1 MCTLTS
7 TKPFE
12 VFTKCKEHL
21 AIKIT
26 DPPTRCPLFTFLIT
40 KRHSNFSF
48 LTWSKKEGRHYG
60 HIQNVSIWRSC
71 VHSEQPSIL
80 ISLLFLTIHRAEKLG
95 NKLKRKMLFL
105 PYIPLLLPLLFL
117 AFAPESNSFHQFTI
131 KTVER
136 GKINFRWKTHP
147 MAFPSTHL
155 LHLSSPVSL
164 LEIQLVLRK
173 PFFFFFPTAKKNQGG
188 ESEPSGSEPR

>member
-80 ISLLFLTIHRAEKLG
+80 ISLLFLTLHRAEELG

-105 PYIPLLLPLLFL
+105 LYIPLLLPLLFL
-117 AFAPESNSFHQFTI
+117 AFAPESNSFHRFTI

-173 PFFFFFPTAKKNQGG
+173 PFFFFFFSHGK
-188 ESEPSGSEPR
+188 EEPGRRKRAERL

>member
-12 VFTKCKEHL
+12 VFTKCKEHI

-71 VHSEQPSIL
+71 VHLEQPSIL
-80 ISLLFLTIHRAEKLG
+80 ISLLFLTLHRAEELG

-105 PYIPLLLPLLFL
+105 PYIPLLLPLLLPLWLLPLLLLPLPMILLPLLPLLPIPLLPILLPFL
-117 AFAPESNSFHQFTI
+117 FLLLFLRACFLVALL
-131 KTVER
+131 
-136 GKINFRWKTHP
+136 
-147 MAFPSTHL
+147 FP
-155 LHLSSPVSL
+155 
-164 LEIQLVLRK
+164 
-173 PFFFFFPTAKKNQGG
+173 AC
-188 ESEPSGSEPR
+188 